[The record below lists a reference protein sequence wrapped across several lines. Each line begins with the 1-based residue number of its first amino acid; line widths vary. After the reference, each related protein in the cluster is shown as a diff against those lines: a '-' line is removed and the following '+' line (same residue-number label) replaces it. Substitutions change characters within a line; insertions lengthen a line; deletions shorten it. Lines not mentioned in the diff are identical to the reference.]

1 VVQVTRDPKREP
13 RVAMYIGA
21 KLPTSVQLSHRV
33 AAMLADRSAWAAL
46 PPYMRAWLAT
56 QDRVSRMPSP
66 DRLLVETF
74 PRGERHHLAVYG
86 FAGRNA
92 HQTLGFLVTRR
103 MEDAGLDPLGFVA
116 DDYALLIWGLAP
128 VPDPRALLTPE
139 GLRDGLDTW
148 LAENVMMKRTFRNV
162 AVVAGLIERNFPGL
176 RKTGRQATF
185 SSDILYDTLRKYDP
199 DHLLLR
205 ITRDEAGRGLV
216 DFDRVEE
223 MLARVAGRIDLVRA
237 PRVTPLAAPLMLD
250 SAASPSAAAGRRRGW
265 SPRPPSA
272 ARGGGPR

>member
-1 VVQVTRDPKREP
+1 
-13 RVAMYIGA
+13 
-21 KLPTSVQLSHRV
+21 
-33 AAMLADRSAWAAL
+33 
-46 PPYMRAWLAT
+46 
-56 QDRVSRMPSP
+56 
-66 DRLLVETF
+66 
-74 PRGERHHLAVYG
+74 
-86 FAGRNA
+86 
-92 HQTLGFLVTRR
+92 
-103 MEDAGLDPLGFVA
+103 
-116 DDYALLIWGLAP
+116 
-128 VPDPRALLTPE
+128 
-139 GLRDGLDTW
+139 LRDGLDTW

-223 MLARVAGRIDLVRA
+223 MLARVSGRIDFVRA

-250 SAASPSAAAGRRRGW
+250 SGRV
-265 SPRPPSA
+265 PI
-272 ARGGGPR
+272 RGGRAEARLVAKAAEALLAEAGIADPALPIAERTGIRSA